1 MEKDVL
7 AAATRLCDAFAQG
20 RIDDYFAC
28 FAPGA
33 SFIFHSM
40 PGRID
45 SLADYRAH
53 WAGWERDLG
62 LEVLGCDSFDRTV
75 ALHGDTAV
83 FTHSVTVR
91 VRTRTAGDETRNER
105 ETIVFARG
113 ADGRWLAVHEHLSK
127 DPSVAQSA
135 G

>member
-7 AAATRLCDAFAQG
+7 AAAGRLCDAFGQG

-28 FAPGA
+28 FAPRA

-45 SLADYRAH
+45 SLAEYRAH

-75 ALHGDTAV
+75 SVYGDTAV
-83 FTHSVTVR
+83 YTHSVTVR
-91 VRTRTAGDETRNER
+91 VRTKPAGDETRHER
-105 ETIVFARG
+105 ETIVFVRA
-113 ADGRWLAVHEHLSK
+113 ADGRWEAVHEHLSK
-127 DPSVAQSA
+127 DPSFA
-135 G
+135 